1 MKDSPLGP
9 LFVRQG
15 CHVCMSFFRVGSCRN
30 LGAQPLHAHVWYCL
44 PWLFCDMRTKQT
56 SKHAVRAIC
65 GSEGHV
71 ARCKPK
77 ASGHSAVQG
86 ACHRRYS
93 MIYIYSYFICNAFWS
108 SASLTGFCE
117 SLKIPAC
124 HRKQSNG
131 QILPICSDFCP
142 NITWSAH
149 DSPEG
154 WKRFLAILRFDERL
168 EFNEGD
174 IGLAGTHPTVVTI
187 GTAVEI
193 ETASP
198 KDSKSKCQ
206 CRGNRFWILVKKL
219 GPNSEN
225 NSSSSRSF
233 IFFVSKMHTVSYS
246 RLPLVGVARPE

>member
-1 MKDSPLGP
+1 MP
-9 LFVRQG
+9 
-15 CHVCMSFFRVGSCRN
+15 FFRVRSCRN
-30 LGAQPLHAHVWYCL
+30 LGAQPLHAHVRYCL
-44 PWLFCDMRTKQT
+44 PWLFCDMCTKQT

-86 ACHRRYS
+86 ARHGRYS
-93 MIYIYSYFICNAFWS
+93 MIYIIYSYFICNAFWS
-108 SASLTGFCE
+108 SASLSGFCE

-124 HRKQSNG
+124 HRKQSNV
-131 QILPICSDFCP
+131 QILPICSDSQHHLECP
-142 NITWSAH
+142 WFA
-149 DSPEG
+149 
-154 WKRFLAILRFDERL
+154 RRL
-168 EFNEGD
+168 EALPRQPAFRWT
-174 IGLAGTHPTVVTI
+174 AGVQWRWYWFGRHPPHRSHHSH

-193 ETASP
+193 GTASP

-206 CRGNRFWILVKKL
+206 CRGKRFWILVKKL

-225 NSSSSRSF
+225 NSSSSRSI

-246 RLPLVGVARPE
+246 RLPLVGVARAE